1 MGIDWRRGACHESR
15 ADDAA
20 VSFFPGLE
28 IDLAAVFEEMDFEE
42 HAPEK
47 GGKSL
52 SRIHV
57 K

>member
-42 HAPEK
+42 YEPE
-47 GGKSL
+47 
-52 SRIHV
+52 R
-57 K
+57 

>member
-1 MGIDWRRGACHESR
+1 MFVAPFDVRLPEGDE
-15 ADDAA
+15 AA